1 LNVKQNPAVLCLIAL
16 AMMGAQAASA
26 AGASKTPASPVAPAG
41 SQPVAPASSA
51 ATSGRSAFDSTRLA
65 AAQPANAPAPATGE
79 SSAHRPTT
87 TADVISSSTAG
98 DWRPLDP
105 QNTLYMELPAGRVI
119 IELNTEFAPHH
130 AANIIALARAGYYN
144 GTAIVRSQDNYVIQW
159 ADPDGKKPIKNAQK
173 TVAAEFERA
182 ARGIAFTP
190 LVDPDTYAPE
200 VGFSDGFPMARDP
213 KFGRAWLV
221 HCYGMVGAGRD
232 NDVDSGGGTEL
243 YVVTGQAPRHL
254 DRNVTLVGRVVQGM
268 ELLSALPRGT
278 GALGFYEKPEQRV
291 PIKSMR
297 VAADVPASQ
306 RAELEV
312 LRTDTPTFT
321 AYVEARRNRREE
333 WFKVPAG
340 HVDVCNVPIPV
351 RPKPSH

>member
-1 LNVKQNPAVLCLIAL
+1 MNARPKRALRATLAVAVC
-16 AMMGAQAASA
+16 
-26 AGASKTPASPVAPAG
+26 
-41 SQPVAPASSA
+41 A
-51 ATSGRSAFDSTRLA
+51 ATSVVASGGDRSAPPGS
-65 AAQPANAPAPATGE
+65 APPPPTASGE
-79 SSAHRPTT
+79 SAHRPPSS
-87 TADVISSSTAG
+87 ADVLAASTAA

-105 QNTLYMELPAGRVI
+105 QNTLYLELPAGRVI
-119 IELNTEFAPHH
+119 IELAPQFAPHH
-130 AANIIALARAGYYN
+130 VTNVQALAREGYFD
-144 GTAIVRSQDNYVIQW
+144 GTAIVRSQDNYVVQW
-159 ADPDGKKPIKNAQK
+159 ADPEGKRPVKNAQR
-173 TVAAEFERA
+173 TLAAEFERT
-182 ARGIAFTP
+182 ARGIPFTP

-200 VGFSDGFPMARDP
+200 VGFSDGFPAARDP

-243 YVVTGQAPRHL
+243 YVVTGHAPRHL
-254 DRNVTLVGRVVQGM
+254 DRNVTLLGRVVQGM

-291 PIKSMR
+291 PIKSIR
-297 VAADVPASQ
+297 VASDVPPAQ
-306 RAELEV
+306 RTELEV

-340 HVDVCNVPIPV
+340 HVDVCNVPIV
-351 RPKPSH
+351 ARAKR